1 MLTRLFS
8 KSFTMDMR
16 GLGEDAEGGMYGE
29 SNMEIYIT
37 IHKIDSQWEFDVWL
51 RKLKHELYDN
61 LEGWDEEEYGREIQ
75 KGVDICTPMA
85 DSCWCLAETNTILE
99 SNYPSIKK

>member
-1 MLTRLFS
+1 MQTRLFS
-8 KSFTMDMR
+8 KSFNMDMR
-16 GLGEDAEGGMYGE
+16 GLGEDAEGGMCGE

-37 IHKIDSQWEFDVWL
+37 IYKIDSQWEFDVWL
-51 RKLKHELYDN
+51 RKLKPELYDN

-85 DSCWCLAETNTILE
+85 D
-99 SNYPSIKK
+99 